1 MWFREPSTLLVIVFF
16 FPLITFLLLRIRSQ
30 QLKLAKKANL
40 EIEPNS
46 LRLRS
51 KIVIS
56 TLLVSFL
63 VLALAQPQ
71 MHSVKEIPVRSDTQ
85 IAFLL
90 DVSLSMAGSKE
101 PNPCISGES
110 SCAVPQAA
118 VLRIDRAKEII
129 KKTMDSLGVVSV
141 GVYGFS
147 GITVWQMPFTYS
159 PQKELLDNGLTAGS
173 LQAVCNNAEKCSD
186 LGSAVYQVAS
196 DFGQKYEKKIIV
208 ILSDGDS
215 DKPVQQYVLNMLAV
229 KNIKVFSV
237 SIGSDNE
244 HIWLYD
250 NDGNSTGYFPKPLP
264 VEDTD
269 LTLLANST
277 GGRVFRENEVE
288 ALAPAIVSVM
298 GNSNSES
305 YVTSEGD
312 TSLSPLFFFASMAT
326 LLVFALIYI
335 VGVQPPLNLISIRSF
350 FRVKK

>member
-1 MWFREPSTLLVIVFF
+1 MWFREPSALLIVVLF
-16 FPLITFLLLRIRSQ
+16 FPLITFLLLRMRSQ

-46 LRLRS
+46 LRLRPR
-51 KIVIS
+51 IVIS

-141 GVYGFS
+141 GVYAFAN
-147 GITVWQMPFTYS
+147 ITVWKMPFTYS

-173 LQAVCNNAEKCSD
+173 LQAACKNAEKCSD

-215 DKPVQQYVLNMLAV
+215 DRAILPFTLNALKY
-229 KNIKVFSV
+229 KNIQVFSV
-237 SIGSDNE
+237 SIGSNDE

-250 NDGNSTGYFPKPLP
+250 DDGNSTGYFPKPLP
-264 VEDTD
+264 VKDTD
-269 LTLLANST
+269 LTTLANAT
-277 GGRVFRENEVE
+277 GGRAFKEKEVD
-288 ALAPAIVSVM
+288 ALAPAILSAM
-298 GNSNSES
+298 GSGDIAG
-305 YVTSEGD
+305 YVISEGD
-312 TSLSPLFFFASMAT
+312 ISLSPILFFAAMVTF
-326 LLVFALIYI
+326 LVFTLIYI
-335 VGVQPPLNLISIRSF
+335 VGVRPPRISIRIRSLI
-350 FRVKK
+350 RLKK